1 MDGSGQNPSKGPHR
15 NWVGIRFACHGAYLK
30 VVIPPQGSKTIV
42 KCPLCGR
49 EAEIVHGTGGSDRRY
64 FEVGK

>member
-1 MDGSGQNPSKGPHR
+1 MDGSGQKLSSGPQR
-15 NWVGIRFACHGAYLK
+15 NWIGIRFACHGAYLK
-30 VVIPPQGSKTIV
+30 VVIPPSGAKTTV

-49 EAEIVHGTGGSDRRY
+49 EAEVAHGPGGTDRRY